1 MNFYCQIYETT
12 EAKMQHKK
20 LTNIVEDLHLF

>member
-1 MNFYCQIYETT
+1 MNYRQIYQTT

-20 LTNIVEDLHLF
+20 LTNIVEESHLF